1 MAKEW
6 FIKQR
11 IDDEKFIEIC
21 ENAQSMSKAASTLG
35 LHFNSFKKRAIEL
48 NCYTP
53 NQAGIGIRKNMPKIP
68 LSEIIFDN
76 LHPSYQ
82 TYKLKQRL
90 LEEGIKENRCQIC
103 NISEWNGQSINME
116 LHHVDGDRTNHLL
129 ENLEMICPN
138 CHSQTDNY
146 RAKNKKAPQ

>member
-11 IDDEKFIEIC
+11 IDNTTFIEIC
-21 ENAQSMSKAASTLG
+21 TSAQSMSEAASKLG
-35 LHFNSFKKRAIEL
+35 IHFNSFKKRAIEL
-48 NCYTP
+48 NCYKP

-68 LSEIIFDN
+68 LSEIIYDN

-90 LEEGIKENRCQIC
+90 LEEGIKENCC
-103 NISEWNGQSINME
+103 KTCGISEWNGQTINME
-116 LHHVDGDRTNHLL
+116 LHHVDGDRTNHLS

-146 RAKNKKAPQ
+146 RAKNK